1 MISGLTTVTT
11 DTDGQGRFRVVGLV
25 GPDVTVKVLKDI
37 DDSTRLLGFAHGFM
51 NRPNGFL
58 NVDIV
63 ILAAGFL
70 HGPVYLSDGTT
81 LANDGVKVDLF
92 ELANQSDP
100 ISTTFTTN
108 GQL

>member
-1 MISGLTTVTT
+1 
-11 DTDGQGRFRVVGLV
+11 
-25 GPDVTVKVLKDI
+25 
-37 DDSTRLLGFAHGFM
+37 M
-51 NRPNGFL
+51 NRSNGFL

-70 HGPVYLSDGTT
+70 HGPVYLSDGAT
-81 LANDGVKVDLF
+81 LAGDGVKVDLF

-108 GQL
+108 GSYEFPLVAVGSYVIGVSDTNGNRGQASAEIATSGQDLSVPVAFR